1 MTAFTPQQE
10 VEECCKA
17 LIEVLEKSERRLML
31 QIIDDKD
38 RIFEDTSIDSFI

>member
-1 MTAFTPQQE
+1 M
-10 VEECCKA
+10 
-17 LIEVLEKSERRLML
+17 IEVLEKSERRLML